1 MAKTPPA
8 KPAKS
13 PTSAQRRSAARSAAY
28 HARSVTGSPGGESET
43 FHDARDATPS
53 PIRRGS
59 PASADSPS
67 SAGKRNRSPVAAA
80 AAAVSPSSDQRALVH
95 LVAVHAAIAA
105 HDTICDD
112 TRYEAR
118 LESLEYRESQ
128 IESSRKRKQPK
139 RLARKT

>member
-80 AAAVSPSSDQRALVH
+80 AAAVSPSPRRRLLGYQ
-95 LVAVHAAIAA
+95 VAVKAAACGRRLVPHYA
-105 HDTICDD
+105 S
-112 TRYEAR
+112 EA
-118 LESLEYRESQ
+118 Y
-128 IESSRKRKQPK
+128 IEPGRKRKQAK
-139 RLARKT
+139 LLGRVLARKT